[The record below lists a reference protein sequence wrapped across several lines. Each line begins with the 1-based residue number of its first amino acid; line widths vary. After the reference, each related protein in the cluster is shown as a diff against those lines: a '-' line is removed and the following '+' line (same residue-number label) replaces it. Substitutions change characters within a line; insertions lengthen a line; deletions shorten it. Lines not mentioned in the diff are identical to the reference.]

1 MGEKGESRFM
11 RCCLRD
17 VSEPFGDCDFVLL
30 LPPGEG
36 SNHSRNSSIR
46 GASNPR
52 EKKRGNR
59 VLMVGTFREL
69 ALYRA
74 EVLRQSGFRVS
85 VPESTHEAVLRLR
98 DGDFDSVV
106 LSYTLPSETVEQ
118 LAEVA
123 RESCP
128 NCPIIAITDTQ
139 VFDKR
144 ITPDA
149 IALAQDGPPALL
161 AALHKVLSLI

>member
-1 MGEKGESRFM
+1 MHYCPREV
-11 RCCLRD
+11 L
-17 VSEPFGDCDFVLL
+17 EPFGDHDPVLF
-30 LPPGEG
+30 LPSGEG
-36 SNHSRNSSIR
+36 SNQSGNMSPR
-46 GASNPR
+46 GASRLR

-59 VLMVGTFREL
+59 VVMIGTFREL

-85 VPESTHEAVLRLR
+85 VPESTQEAVLRLLE
-98 DGDFDSVV
+98 GDFDSVV

-128 NCPIIAITDTQ
+128 NCSIIAIADTQ
-139 VFDKR
+139 VLDKR

-161 AALHKVLSLI
+161 AALHKVLALS

>member
-1 MGEKGESRFM
+1 MH
-11 RCCLRD
+11 CCLHE
-17 VSEPFGDCDFVLL
+17 VLEPLGDFDIVLF
-30 LPPGEG
+30 LPSGDG
-36 SNHSRNSSIR
+36 SSQSGNSSSR
-46 GASNPR
+46 GASNSR

-74 EVLRQSGFRVS
+74 EVLRQYGFRVS
-85 VPESTHEAVLRLR
+85 VPDSTEQAVLRLLE
-98 DGDFDSVV
+98 GDFDSVV

-149 IALAQDGPPALL
+149 IALAQEGPPALL
-161 AALHKVLSLI
+161 AALHKVLELS

>member
-1 MGEKGESRFM
+1 MY
-11 RCCLRD
+11 CCLD
-17 VSEPFGDCDFVLL
+17 AGFKPFGEVDFVLL
-30 LPPGEG
+30 LPSGEG
-36 SNHSRNSSIR
+36 SRKSRNISPR
-46 GASNPR
+46 GTSNPR

-59 VLMVGTFREL
+59 VLMVGSFREL

-74 EVLRQSGFRVS
+74 EVLRQSGFRVF
-85 VPESTHEAVLRLR
+85 VPESVHEAVLRLLE
-98 DGDFDSVV
+98 GDFDSVV

-118 LAEVA
+118 LAEAA

-161 AALHKVLSLI
+161 AALHRVLELS

>member
-1 MGEKGESRFM
+1 MH
-11 RCCLRD
+11 CCPQKVL
-17 VSEPFGDCDFVLL
+17 EPFGDFNFVLF
-30 LPPGEG
+30 LPSGEG
-36 SNHSRNSSIR
+36 SNQSGNISPR
-46 GASNPR
+46 GASNSR
-52 EKKRGNR
+52 GKKRGNR

-74 EVLRQSGFRVS
+74 EVLRQHGFRVS
-85 VPESTHEAVLRLR
+85 VPESTQQAVLRLIE
-98 DGDFDSVV
+98 GDFDSVV

-118 LAEVA
+118 LAEAA

-161 AALHKVLSLI
+161 AALHRVLELS

>member
-1 MGEKGESRFM
+1 MH
-11 RCCLRD
+11 CCRYEVL
-17 VSEPFGDCDFVLL
+17 EPFGEFDFVLCL
-30 LPPGEG
+30 SSGEG
-36 SNHSRNSSIR
+36 YNPSGNISPR
-46 GASNPR
+46 GASSR

-85 VPESTHEAVLRLR
+85 VPENTNEAVLRLLE
-98 DGDFDSVV
+98 GDFDSVV

-118 LAEVA
+118 LAEIA

-161 AALHKVLSLI
+161 AALHKVLEVS